1 MLDGY
6 ILYMIDLC
14 TRAHKEIKI
23 IVGGFNTEKL
33 KHLGEVPTEGM
44 YNMYVHSWFHR
55 VRKWQLPL

>member
-1 MLDGY
+1 
-6 ILYMIDLC
+6 MIDLC

-33 KHLGEVPTEGM
+33 KHPGKVPTEGM